1 MSRLQQ
7 VLAGIDELNADDPNL
22 DQVEG
27 INVPREQ
34 LYSRRM
40 TEQLNLFCP
49 DASDELKIAAHAQHV
64 RRWTSSRS
72 DYPEGKAGYY
82 RWRTELGRMHA
93 DLAANAMA
101 EIGYSAESQERVKKL
116 LTKQGIKQDEEVQT
130 LEDVIC
136 LVFLQFYFLP
146 FAIQHTEEKVIDILQ
161 KTWAKMSSKG
171 QKAALELA
179 LDSDTRDLVL
189 KALG

>member
-22 DQVEG
+22 DQIEG
-27 INVPREQ
+27 VDVPREQ

-40 TEQLNLFCP
+40 TEQLSLFCP

-64 RRWTSSRS
+64 RRWTSPRS

-93 DLAANAMA
+93 DLAANTMA
-101 EIGYSAESQERVKKL
+101 EVGYSAESQERVKKL

-161 KTWAKMSSKG
+161 KTWEKMSSKG
-171 QKAALELA
+171 QKAAMELA
-179 LDSDTRDLVL
+179 LDSDTRDLLL